1 MCDCLFVFAWCFTEY
16 CVQYRIAINM
26 QIIIEL
32 QQKHQRVCFI
42 IQPFGFRLFVGQMR
56 CPELDK
62 P

>member
-1 MCDCLFVFAWCFTEY
+1 
-16 CVQYRIAINM
+16 M